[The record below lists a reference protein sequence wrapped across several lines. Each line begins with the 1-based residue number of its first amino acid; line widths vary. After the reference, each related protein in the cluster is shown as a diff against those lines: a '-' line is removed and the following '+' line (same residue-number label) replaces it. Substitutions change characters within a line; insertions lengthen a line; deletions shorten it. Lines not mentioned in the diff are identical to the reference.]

1 MGWMNCGRTLQSYFI
16 SDLVLCYYLRAL
28 AGRENNYEVECVTLH
43 LRIGA
48 FAMPD
53 YFITAFLVKMWSL
66 VSNSHWGLFYLQCID
81 SKCQVQQHISCVI
94 FTENPMDSERPPVFY
109 CETCRIE
116 RADPYVFYSYHFV
129 QSYIYIP
136 EESFLISLSVIGII
150 IFSSSNAYLVSSNDA
165 CSCKWLWVH
174 NGCFSLYLCIIRS
187 WLFCILMWLW
197 TFYI

>member
-1 MGWMNCGRTLQSYFI
+1 MALILWVSKKKLNISLVQGRWFVVLVEVRCLLSSWYRSGQTYWMNCGRTLQSYFI

-116 RADPYVFYSYHFV
+116 RADPYVFHSYHFV
-129 QSYIYIP
+129 QSYMYIP
-136 EESFLISLSVIGII
+136 
-150 IFSSSNAYLVSSNDA
+150 
-165 CSCKWLWVH
+165 
-174 NGCFSLYLCIIRS
+174 
-187 WLFCILMWLW
+187 
-197 TFYI
+197 